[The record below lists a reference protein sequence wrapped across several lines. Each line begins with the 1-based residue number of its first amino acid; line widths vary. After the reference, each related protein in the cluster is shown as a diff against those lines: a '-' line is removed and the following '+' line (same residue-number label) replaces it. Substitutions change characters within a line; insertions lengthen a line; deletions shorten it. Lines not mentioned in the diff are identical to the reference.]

1 MHTTQLNRISRL
13 PRSGLYAALFLLL
26 VIVSLYAVGPTDE
39 AYAAANDNHSVAGTI
54 APGATIPPGGT
65 IPGPL
70 IGQVNVLHLAPFAA
84 DVADTGVQICDAGG
98 NPVSD
103 ALFYEEETG
112 YQNLPVGSYTWS
124 VALAETDCG
133 DIVLEIP
140 EFRLLDQARLLL
152 IIYGDGNNQ
161 PLNYVFAI
169 VQEGLETTYLPI
181 AYRAA
186 EAPE

>member
-1 MHTTQLNRISRL
+1 MQTTHLNQKVRL
-13 PRSGLYAALFLLL
+13 PRKGAYFALFLLL
-26 VIVSLYAVGPTDE
+26 VIAAFYAAGPTG
-39 AYAAANDNHSVAGTI
+39 AASAAEQGSGPASG
-54 APGATIPPGGT
+54 TIPPGGT

-98 NPVSD
+98 NSVTD
-103 ALFYEEETG
+103 VLLYEEETG

-133 DIVLEIP
+133 TIVLEIP
-140 EFRLLDQARLLL
+140 KFRLLDQERLLL
-152 IIYGDGNNQ
+152 IIYGDNSNQ
-161 PLNYVFAI
+161 PLNYVFVI

-181 AYRAA
+181 AYRAT
-186 EAPE
+186 EEPE